1 MSSEATAQPTG
12 DAALFLRKATGL
24 VRSWSV
30 FDAFIYAFFSINLVT
45 LGLTSI
51 SQMYYF
57 SGGLLYGLVIFGVLI
72 LAEVVVYAGLIA
84 VMPRAGGDYVW
95 QSRILGSGIGFV
107 LSVTGW
113 WFILWLWTPLYGD
126 ALRRIVIVPIAAI
139 LGQTNIWQSF
149 NGDPTFNFIA
159 TIITLAFVTAVVVV
173 GMKRYAT
180 FQKWSFWIGNA
191 GLLIVIAMLFSVDQA
206 TFKTNFISQSQA
218 LFGAGAD
225 VYDRTIALGDAAGAV
240 NMLVGGSV
248 NDIMLLLPIIAY
260 FLLYPNWG
268 ATLYGEVKGA
278 DDFKR
283 NFNGMALAVVATVV
297 LLILLCL
304 AIDHAMTWQFFVQS
318 SAAYWNY
325 TWGFS
330 PDAPALPVWPYP
342 ALLAAM
348 MTNNSILQLVIVV
361 AMSFWFFGWAGSMFL
376 SSTRVIFAAAFDRL
390 LPEAVASVNESTR
403 TPNWALALMVV
414 PSIPVAYLYAFNMF
428 NFASLTLAATLVI
441 GVTFFGTSIAATI
454 MPYTKKDLYDASPIA
469 KYRVAGVPMLSVVGA
484 INTLFIGYMLYQWL
498 LDPDAMFGIGY
509 SINENGVKNDT
520 SLIFMGI
527 LYGVALLIYVA
538 MRMYRRSKG
547 VNLDVL
553 YSEIPAE

>member
-1 MSSEATAQPTG
+1 MSSEATAQPKG

-57 SGGLLYGLVIFGVLI
+57 SGGLLYGLVVFGVLI

-240 NMLVGGSV
+240 NMLVGGSI

-283 NFNGMALAVVATVV
+283 NFSGMALAVVVTVV

-325 TWGFS
+325 TWGSS

-348 MTNNSILQLVIVV
+348 MTNNSILQLVIIV

-469 KYRVAGVPMLSVVGA
+469 KYRVAGVPMLSIVGA

-527 LYGVALLIYVA
+527 LYGVALLIYIG

-553 YSEIPAE
+553 YREIPAE

>member
-1 MSSEATAQPTG
+1 MSSGSTSVG
-12 DAALFLRKATGL
+12 GNDAALFLRKATGL

-57 SGGLLYGLVIFGVLI
+57 SGGLLYGLIVFGILI

-95 QSRILGSGIGFV
+95 QSRILGSGLGFV

-139 LGQTNIWQSF
+139 TGQTSIWQSF

-159 TIITLAFVTAVVVV
+159 TLITLAFVTAVVVI

-191 GLLIVIAMLFSVDQA
+191 GLLIVIAMLFSVNQE
-206 TFKTNFISQSQA
+206 TFKANFISQSQA

-225 VYDRTIALGDAAGAV
+225 VYERTQALGDAAGAASV
-240 NMLVGGSV
+240 LMGGSL
-248 NDIMLLLPIIAY
+248 NEILLLLPIIAY

-283 NFNGMALAVVATVV
+283 NFNGMALAVVTTVG
-297 LLILLCL
+297 LLVLLCL
-304 AIDHAMTWQFFVQS
+304 AIENAMTWKFFVQAC
-318 SAAYWNY
+318 AAYWNY
-325 TWGFS
+325 TWGYV

-348 MTNNSILQLVIVV
+348 MTSNSALQLVIIV

-414 PSIPVAYLYAFNMF
+414 PSIPVAYLYSFNLF
-428 NFASLTLAATLVI
+428 SFASLTLAATLVI
-441 GVTFFGTSIAATI
+441 GVTFFGTSIAATV
-454 MPYTKKDLYDASPIA
+454 MPYTKKELYDASPIA
-469 KYRVAGVPMLSVVGA
+469 KYRILGMPLLSVVGV
-484 INTLFIGYMLYQWL
+484 INTLFLGYMLYQWL

-509 SINENGVKNDT
+509 SINEAGVKNST
-520 SLIFMGI
+520 SLIFMGA
-527 LYGVALLIYVA
+527 LYATALIIYIA
-538 MRMYRRSKG
+538 MRLYRRSKG
-547 VNLDVL
+547 VNLDNL
-553 YSEIPAE
+553 YREIPAE